1 MTSQA
6 SALPLAIDV
15 TRLVRGAFLG
25 RRPTGIDRVTLAYVR
40 HLGPHARALLGRS
53 RWVWEIGD
61 GLSRA
66 VLARLG
72 RAAARTGACDLQGP
86 AGLPPLRRRFVLHTA
101 HSGLE
106 SAAYLAALRARGL
119 LPVFLVHDL
128 IPISHPAFSRPGIAQ
143 RHLQRMQHA
152 VQAAAGLVCNSEATR
167 QSLAELCATQGWRLP
182 PTAVAHL
189 GVEDWVRPQAGGPN
203 DLGKA
208 GAVGTNRSLA
218 SAQASSADGRRP
230 YFVCVS
236 TLEPRKNHRLLLE
249 VWRALA
255 ARMGER
261 TPELVLV
268 GQRGWM
274 YDELVHALQH
284 DDVARRHVR
293 EVGDCSDEQLRTWLL
308 GAQALLMPSL
318 VEGFGLPVAEALG
331 CGVPVVAS
339 RLPVYRE
346 FAGEVPDYLDARDT
360 AGWAACLQAY
370 CEPGSAVR
378 SNQLARLQGWK
389 PPTWA
394 AHFATVGALLQE
406 VAAREGAS

>member
-6 SALPLAIDV
+6 SLPPLAIDV

-40 HLGPHARALLGRS
+40 HLGPHARALLGRG
-53 RWVWEIGD
+53 RWVRELGD

-72 RAAARTGACDLQGP
+72 PAAARTGASDLQGP
-86 AGLPPLRRRFVLHTA
+86 AALPPLRRRFVLHTA

-106 SAAYLAALRARGL
+106 SAAYLAAIRARGL

-128 IPISHPAFSRPGIAQ
+128 IPISHPTFSRPGIAQ
-143 RHLQRMQHA
+143 RHLQRMHHA
-152 VQAAAGLVCNSEATR
+152 VQAAAGLVCNSKATR
-167 QSLAELCATQGWRLP
+167 EALSELCATQGWRLP

-189 GVEDWVRPQAGGPN
+189 GVEDWVRPQEGGSIRSSPLAQGRIAGR
-203 DLGKA
+203 A
-208 GAVGTNRSLA
+208 
-218 SAQASSADGRRP
+218 RP

-236 TLEPRKNHRLLLE
+236 TLEPRKNHLLLLE

-284 DDVARRHVR
+284 DDVALRHVR
-293 EVGDCSDEQLRTWLL
+293 EVGDCSDEQLRAWLL
-308 GAQALLMPSL
+308 GARALLMPSL

-346 FAGEVPDYLDARDT
+346 FAGEVPDYLDARDA
-360 AGWAACLQAY
+360 AGWAACLEAY
-370 CEPGSAVR
+370 CEPGSAMR
-378 SNQLARLQGWK
+378 SNQLARLRGWE

-394 AHFATVGALLQE
+394 AHFATVCAFLHE
-406 VAAREGAS
+406 VARREGTP